1 VVFPMRAVKVVIADD
16 DALVRLDLKLALE
29 ELGHRV
35 LGEAEDGQQA
45 VFLARTLQ
53 PDLLILDVMMPKLDG
68 LDVARAAR
76 QENLAPVALLTA
88 YSDDTLMERADDAG
102 VLAYLRKPFRKEDLA
117 PAIAI
122 ALGRD
127 RERRGLE
134 AEIEDLKGKM
144 EARKIVG
151 RAKALLM
158 ERHQLTEREAFH
170 RIQAQSQALQKAPHE
185 IAQAIILASEMGV

>member
-1 VVFPMRAVKVVIADD
+1 MQPVKVVIADD

-68 LDVARAAR
+68 LDVARAVR
-76 QENLAPVALLTA
+76 QENLAPVALLSA
-88 YSDDTLMERADDAG
+88 YSDETLRERADEAG

-127 RERRGLE
+127 RERRGLQ

-144 EARKIVG
+144 EARKLVG

-158 ERHQLTEREAFH
+158 ERHHLTEREAFH
-170 RIQAQSQALQKAPHE
+170 RIQAQSQSLQKAPHE
-185 IAQAIILASEMGV
+185 IAQAIILAGELGI

>member
-1 VVFPMRAVKVVIADD
+1 MQPVKVVIADD

-88 YSDDTLMERADDAG
+88 YSDAAIMERADDAG

-127 RERRGLE
+127 RERRSLE
-134 AEIEDLKGKM
+134 AEIKDLQDKM
-144 EARKIVG
+144 EARKLVG

-185 IAQAIILASEMGV
+185 IAHAIILASELGV

>member
-1 VVFPMRAVKVVIADD
+1 MQPVRVVIADD
-16 DALVRLDLKLALE
+16 DALVRLDLKIALE

-76 QENLAPVALLTA
+76 QEKLAPVALLTA
-88 YSDDTLMERADDAG
+88 YSDETLMERADDAG

-127 RERRGLE
+127 RDRRSLE
-134 AEIEDLKGKM
+134 AEIEDLKDKM
-144 EARKIVG
+144 EARKLVG

-158 ERHQLTEREAFH
+158 ERHQLSEREAFH
-170 RIQAQSQALQKAPHE
+170 RIQAQSQSLQKAPHE
-185 IAQAIILASEMGV
+185 IAQAIILASELGV

>member
-1 VVFPMRAVKVVIADD
+1 MQPVKVVIADD

-88 YSDDTLMERADDAG
+88 YSDDLIMERADDAG

-144 EARKIVG
+144 EARKVVG

-158 ERHQLTEREAFH
+158 ERHQLTEREAFY

-185 IAQAIILASEMGV
+185 IAQAIILASELGM